1 MWDIVS
7 WIIILAV
14 IAAAVAGGAV
24 LIKAYISGEP
34 PSAVFFKPRV
44 DPRLGVV
51 EFANVDGKRKL
62 ILVRRD
68 DVEHLIMTGGPV
80 AVVVETG
87 ISAEPA
93 RRSAESFRETASFKD
108 AVPPMDTPPVFAR
121 APRFGP
127 SAQTQAPPAGTPTT
141 VDEVEA
147 ALKL

>member
-14 IAAAVAGGAV
+14 IAAVIAGGAV
-24 LIKAYISGEP
+24 LIKAYISGES

-62 ILVRRD
+62 ILIRRD

-80 AVVVETG
+80 DVVVETG
-87 ISAEPA
+87 IGVESA
-93 RRSAESFRETASFKD
+93 RRSAETFRETATFKD
-108 AVPPMDTPPVFAR
+108 AVSPAGSSPVFSR
-121 APRFGP
+121 APRSFGP
-127 SAQTQAPPAGTPTT
+127 SSQTPPAVTQTT